1 MNKTTYERSN
11 NSIVSCRLWSST
23 DSIDRVQ
30 DRNGPSTE
38 RLRQQWLE
46 KV

>member
-1 MNKTTYERSN
+1 MKKTKYERSN

-23 DSIDRVQ
+23 NSINRVQ
-30 DRNGPSTE
+30 DRNGRGTE
-38 RLRQQWLE
+38 RQRQQWLE